1 MDELLA
7 TAKMAK
13 GKVEAARAKSKELR
27 EQRLINEQLWAEDA
41 YKTFQTTLTSL
52 EDVQSFGIAPSHGKS
67 ETPCVVVT
75 DKANRRFEIHYQPSL
90 LANCDYRVCAQWEK
104 NPWYDPSVFMNKF
117 KVAEI
122 LGRWLA
128 ETQTITDSLEC
139 K

>member
-13 GKVEAARAKSKELR
+13 ENVEAIRIRRKGLQ
-27 EQRLINEQLWAEDA
+27 EQRQIKEQLWAEEA
-41 YKTFQTTLTSL
+41 YKTFQTTLASL
-52 EDVQSFGIAPSHGKS
+52 EDIQSFEIVPSYGKS

-75 DKANRRFEIHYQPSL
+75 DKANRRFEIHYQPSS
-90 LANCDYRVCAQWEK
+90 LANSDYRVCAQWKK
-104 NPWYDPSVFMNKF
+104 NLWYDSSVFMNKF

>member
-27 EQRLINEQLWAEDA
+27 EQRLIKEQLWAEEA
-41 YKTFQTTLTSL
+41 YKTFQTTLASL
-52 EDVQSFGIAPSHGKS
+52 EDIQSFEIVPSHGKS

-75 DKANRRFEIHYQPSL
+75 DKANRRFEIHYQPSS
-90 LANCDYRVCAQWEK
+90 LANSDYRVCAQWKK
-104 NPWYDPSVFMNKF
+104 NPWYDSSVFMNKF

>member
-27 EQRLINEQLWAEDA
+27 EQRLIKEQLWAEEA
-41 YKTFQTTLTSL
+41 YKTFQTTLSSL
-52 EDVQSFGIAPSHGKS
+52 DDIEAFEIAPSHGIDS
-67 ETPCVVVT
+67 APCVVIT
-75 DKANRRFEIHYQPSL
+75 DKANRKFEIHYHPSS
-90 LANCDYRVCAQWEK
+90 LANSDYRVCAQWKK
-104 NPWYDPSVFMNKF
+104 NPWYDSSVFMNKF

-122 LGRWLA
+122 LGRWLV